1 MGKHKF
7 KTIRLSVE
15 ESEIL
20 QRLIGNVE
28 MRLARDY
35 WVVKL
40 YDKLKR
46 TFDALAE
53 NDPDYEI
60 AQEDTNA

>member
-1 MGKHKF
+1 
-7 KTIRLSVE
+7 VE